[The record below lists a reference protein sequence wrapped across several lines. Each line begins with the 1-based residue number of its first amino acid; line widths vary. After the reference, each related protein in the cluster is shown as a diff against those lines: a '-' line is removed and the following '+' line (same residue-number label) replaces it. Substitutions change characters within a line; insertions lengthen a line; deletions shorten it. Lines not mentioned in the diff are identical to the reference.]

1 MNLFDWSFDKI
12 NTDSNNQK
20 NGNILSNNQPAMEQF
35 FFWCSFYL
43 SCKTFFSMC
52 ETLKNNVFTGD
63 FVIFYLSSQLKKKMN
78 FWLLKCI
85 CLLRKM
91 LFSQVKF
98 FIYFYS
104 VEPSKKTPVIFFHL
118 LSRVKL
124 FFFSEKVGI
133 SRNCILTLPSTFLL
147 FFSLSSYWK

>member
-20 NGNILSNNQPAMEQF
+20 NGNILSDNQPAMEQF

-63 FVIFYLSSQLKKKMN
+63 FVISYLSSQLKKN
-78 FWLLKCI
+78 EFLTVEI
-85 CLLRKM
+85 Y
-91 LFSQVKF
+91 LFSPKNAVF
-98 FIYFYS
+98 TGEVFLFIFIAS
-104 VEPSKKTPVIFFHL
+104 
-118 LSRVKL
+118 SRVRKHQ
-124 FFFSEKVGI
+124 
-133 SRNCILTLPSTFLL
+133 
-147 FFSLSSYWK
+147 